1 MDRVPG
7 FYRNSICIGVGEAE
21 EFVDIFVFGIH
32 EFAKQAF
39 LPPVRQ
45 PHVCGGER
53 IVFRQIINQLPL
65 FDFFHQFHALGHREE
80 CSYLRKHMFA
90 CLQALDGIVCVG
102 WAECG
107 EQHRIEILLQEL
119 IRIRCGECSGVG
131 MEEFVAHVLVVVAA
145 RDNIDVEELAG
156 LIETHSPSKTP
167 DSKTNSFFGVEY
179 SDFINLFHVIFI

>member
-1 MDRVPG
+1 
-7 FYRNSICIGVGEAE
+7 
-21 EFVDIFVFGIH
+21 
-32 EFAKQAF
+32 
-39 LPPVRQ
+39 
-45 PHVCGGER
+45 
-53 IVFRQIINQLPL
+53 
-65 FDFFHQFHALGHREE
+65 
-80 CSYLRKHMFA
+80 MFA

-107 EQHRIEILLQEL
+107 EQHRIEVLLQEL

-131 MEEFVAHVLVVVAA
+131 MEEFVSHVLVVVAA

-179 SDFINLFHVIFI
+179 SDFLNLFHMLAPYNFKRNVNAVIIVLFRYRLFVVMLAIISKPLLKALPVGESW